1 MTALQTLVENYSE
14 RASAAR
20 EWKAAG
26 GLAVGYV
33 GVDVPAEL
41 LIGAGVF
48 PLRLTADPAGSTA
61 LADRYVAPTFNP
73 MVRSLLNRLLDGT
86 YAFLDHIILT
96 NSSEALVR
104 LFYCLREIKRVEPYA
119 GTPDFYFFE
128 FLHTRFRSSAL
139 YNRDR
144 TRGLWRQL
152 ETWTG
157 KAITDAALRAA
168 IAVCNENRRLL
179 QALAY
184 QRIAPQLQLSGVTAS
199 QIIGASMFM
208 PKAEHNRLLREALR
222 EISQYP
228 PRHAVRLF
236 VEGSSLDHTQ
246 LYEILEST
254 GAVVVAE
261 DSDWGNRAFDTLV
274 DETCASATTN
284 EIGPLDAIVER
295 YHYTAPSPTK
305 STIQERVD
313 YCVRRAVEAK
323 ADGVVFFLMQGEN
336 PPAWDYP
343 EQRKALEAR
352 GIRTLCLDRQPYAL
366 ADIAGLK
373 AKIEA
378 FVQTFASPSWVA
390 R

>member
-1 MTALQTLVENYSE
+1 MTALQTLAENYSR
-14 RASAAR
+14 RARAAR

-26 GLAVGYV
+26 GLVVGYV
-33 GVDVPAEL
+33 SVDVPEEL
-41 LIGAGVF
+41 LIASGVF

-61 LADRYVAPTFNP
+61 LADRYVAPSFNP
-73 MVRSLLNRLLDGT
+73 LVRSLLNRLLDGT

-119 GTPDFYFFE
+119 SMPDFYFFE
-128 FLHTRFRSSAL
+128 FLHTRFRTSAL

-144 TRGLWRQL
+144 TRDLRRQL

-179 QALAY
+179 QALACL
-184 QRIAPQLQLSGVTAS
+184 RIAPQLQLSGVTAS

-208 PKAEHNRLLREALR
+208 PKAEHNRLLHEALQ

-261 DSDWGNRAFDTLV
+261 DSDWGNRTFDTLV
-274 DETCASATTN
+274 DETFAATTN
-284 EIGPLDAIVER
+284 EIDPLDAIVER

-343 EQRKALEAR
+343 EQRRALEAR

-378 FVQTFASPSWVA
+378 FVQTFASPSAVA